1 MRVFLLL
8 AGMLFITSCGSS
20 SKLLTSWS
28 SPQEEAKTYK
38 KLLVM
43 AVFPNMETRAAAEN
57 AMVEELN
64 ARGIRAKVTFDAF
77 PMAGNTKEL
86 IGMARDSATLESLKQ
101 GFREKVKRKEA
112 DGLMI
117 ISAFD
122 VQKTK
127 EYHQGGPSL
136 VVAGPAY
143 GYYPNGYNSEAAP
156 FGRATYY
163 DYYGYNVGAVQSK
176 GYYTTSATY
185 YLQTN
190 LFDVESEQMIYS
202 VQSKTVDYKDLQKET
217 ALLSQMVAHD
227 MAEKNVLAFKDR
239 PSKK

>member
-1 MRVFLLL
+1 
-8 AGMLFITSCGSS
+8 
-20 SKLLTSWS
+20 
-28 SPQEEAKTYK
+28 
-38 KLLVM
+38 
-43 AVFPNMETRAAAEN
+43 
-57 AMVEELN
+57 
-64 ARGIRAKVTFDAF
+64 
-77 PMAGNTKEL
+77 
-86 IGMARDSATLESLKQ
+86 MARDSATLENLKQ
-101 GFREKVKRKEA
+101 GFRDKVKRKGA

-190 LFDVESEQMIYS
+190 LFDVESENMIYS
-202 VQSKTVDYKDLQKET
+202 VQSKTVDYKDLHKET
-217 ALLSQMVAHD
+217 ALLSQMVAND
-227 MAEKNVLAFKDR
+227 MAEKNVLAFKKHSS
-239 PSKK
+239 SK